1 MSLAAVATT
10 FVNHF
15 LDQNWEYSLRMFFV
29 FFVDHKRWIVE
40 PVGCN
45 VLGTIAFCCENNKL
59 YIYVI
64 IIRLGQATFFDNTVT
79 LTIRWWEMRENK
91 QEI

>member
-1 MSLAAVATT
+1 MSLAAIATT

-15 LDQNWEYSLRMFFV
+15 LDQIWKYSLRMFFV

-45 VLGTIAFCCENNKL
+45 VLGTIAFCFENNKCIML
-59 YIYVI
+59 
-64 IIRLGQATFFDNTVT
+64 L
-79 LTIRWWEMRENK
+79 L
-91 QEI
+91 